1 MESSKQIDQKVAS
14 LKDWRGAEMARLRKL
29 INEADRDLRE
39 EWKWGTPVWSNG
51 GLVCALGAFRD
62 HLKVNFFKGRLLKDP
77 GRLLNSGL
85 DAKETRA
92 IDIREGDK
100 VDARAFKG
108 LVREASRLNA
118 ASQGHASRPN
128 A

>member
-51 GLVCALGAFRD
+51 GLVCALGACRD
-62 HLKVNFFKGRLLKDP
+62 HL
-77 GRLLNSGL
+77 
-85 DAKETRA
+85 
-92 IDIREGDK
+92 
-100 VDARAFKG
+100 
-108 LVREASRLNA
+108 
-118 ASQGHASRPN
+118 
-128 A
+128 